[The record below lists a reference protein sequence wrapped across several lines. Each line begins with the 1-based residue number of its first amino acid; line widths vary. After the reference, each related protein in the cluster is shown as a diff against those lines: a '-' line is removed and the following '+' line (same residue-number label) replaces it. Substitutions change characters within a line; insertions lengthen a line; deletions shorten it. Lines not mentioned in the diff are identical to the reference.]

1 MFPIPWNK
9 LFRKKDGSIVT
20 IDEAISSG
28 GGGGGGYVLPT
39 ASADTKG
46 GVKVGPG
53 MRMTGEVLDRSDF
66 IAPAYDITARPF
78 FKDSTLQS
86 GKYVAV
92 AMGVPINIKPQ
103 GITFNEYAVYDLNE
117 VYLPANADVFEY
129 YQPITAD
136 FITALSLDTLY
147 DGVTSGTS
155 VETSASILDYDVI
168 VLKGCY
174 NSNGAPSDYDT
185 TMLYTGPEVNNPYWF
200 GVKDRNDSYSGLI
213 TFTDGTHATLS
224 VSRTIKIYGYKYPT
238 NSRRRKKK

>member
-28 GGGGGGYVLPT
+28 GGGGYILPT

-66 IAPAYDITARPF
+66 IAPAYDSKMRPF
-78 FKDSTLQS
+78 FKDSNLQT

-92 AMGVPINIKPQ
+92 ARVEPVNVNPQ
-103 GITFNEYAVYDLNE
+103 GITFNEYTVYDLDE
-117 VYLPANADVFEY
+117 VYLPANSDVFEY

-136 FITALSLDTLY
+136 FIAALSLDTLY
-147 DGVTSGTS
+147 DGESSGTS

-174 NSNGAPSDYDT
+174 NSNGASSNYDT
-185 TMLYTGPEVNNPYWF
+185 TMLYTGPELNHPYWF
-200 GVKDRNDSYSGLI
+200 GVKDRNSSYCGLI
-213 TFTDGTHATLS
+213 TFTDGTHATIDY
-224 VSRTIKIYGYKYPT
+224 SRTIKIYGYKFPS
-238 NSRRRKKK
+238 NSRKRKKK